1 MLSTKIRLML
11 QEIANKIENQQTVSL
26 EEMILAEKWAKSNRS
41 AAEILRKARRISI
54 QGKGQPDSL
63 DEFLQA
69 MDLGDPDPSNHKTGQ
84 MSPDDL
90 ADFFRND
97 NDEEW
102 LKRD

>member
-54 QGKGQPDSL
+54 QGKGEPGSL
-63 DEFLQA
+63 DELLQA
-69 MDLGDPDPSNHKTGQ
+69 MDLGNPDPSTYKSGP

-97 NDEEW
+97 NDEW